1 MFRLLKRKILL
12 VDLVVIYAT
21 NVSSEHEI
29 IFVYVFFT
37 TPLNISIEFMKFSW
51 GCVIA
56 DLINMSKNKKIKF
69 SRVDDAAAEL
79 QQRR

>member
-1 MFRLLKRKILL
+1 MKL
-12 VDLVVIYAT
+12 
-21 NVSSEHEI
+21 SS
-29 IFVYVFFT
+29 YVFFT